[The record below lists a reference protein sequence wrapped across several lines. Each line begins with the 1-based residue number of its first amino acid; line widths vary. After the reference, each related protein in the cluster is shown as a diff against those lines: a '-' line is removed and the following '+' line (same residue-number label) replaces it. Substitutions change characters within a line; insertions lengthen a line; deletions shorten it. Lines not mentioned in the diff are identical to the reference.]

1 MQDISRTLA
10 VIILAAGLGKRM
22 KSHKAKVL
30 HEIAGKP
37 MLYYVIDAA
46 VKLTEENVYVV
57 VGFQSDIVQ
66 ISMNPYFNVHYVSQ
80 EQQLGTGHAVSCAI
94 PFLPESVNDV
104 IILCGDTPLIQAST
118 LNNFL
123 KYHQDQQNDITLL
136 AVNMLNPAGYGRLLM
151 DTDRRVTG
159 IVEEADANSEQRK
172 LTIVNA
178 GIYCMNKQF
187 LKDSLGFLDTRNAQH
202 EMYLTDVV
210 GIGHRLGKK
219 VGALISEDSCETIGI
234 NSQEDLKVAEIQ
246 MLRQTKS

>member
-46 VKLTEENVYVV
+46 MKLTEENVYVV

-66 ISMNPYFNVHYVSQ
+66 ISMNSYFNVHYVLQ

-94 PFLPESVNDV
+94 PSLPECVNDV

-118 LNNFL
+118 LDNFL
-123 KYHQDQQNDITLL
+123 KYHQHQQNDITLL
-136 AVNMLNPAGYGRLLM
+136 AVNMPNPTGYGRLLL
-151 DTDRRVTG
+151 DTNRSVTG

-172 LTIVNA
+172 IDIVNA
-178 GIYCMNKQF
+178 GIYCINKQF
-187 LKDSLGFLDTRNAQH
+187 LIDSLALLDTRNEQH

-210 GIGHRLGKK
+210 GIGYRHGKK
-219 VGALISEDSCETIGI
+219 IGALIAEDTCETIGI
-234 NSQEDLKVAEIQ
+234 NSQDDLKAAEIQ